1 MKLSYCPQCGLSVA
15 EFNKTG
21 RLGCSECYV
30 AFAGELPVLL
40 LRIHGREHHIGKVP
54 AMNPIQLEARKELLT
69 LRRQLK
75 RAIEREEF
83 ESAAELRD
91 RINEIERI
99 TEPQK
104 LAQR

>member
-1 MKLSYCPQCGLSVA
+1 MKSSYCPQCGLSVT

-21 RLGCSECYV
+21 RLGCGECYV
-30 AFAGELPVLL
+30 AFAGELSELL

-54 AMNPIQLEARKELLT
+54 AMNPIQLETRKELLN

-83 ESAAELRD
+83 ESAAEIRD
-91 RINEIERI
+91 RINEIEQM
-99 TEPQK
+99 TEPRN
-104 LAQR
+104 LA